1 MASRW
6 CSHTVSAQAIQ
17 AIALLAHEEALH
29 QEIFQ
34 FHIGVLEAFVLQAHL
49 TNYMDTALG
58 GTFVRAHSLRCWL
71 FVSADVRSQSG

>member
-1 MASRW
+1 M
-6 CSHTVSAQAIQ
+6 SAQAIQ

-58 GTFVRAHSLRCWL
+58 GAFVRVHLLLRCSLR
-71 FVSADVRSQSG
+71 VSAVFIAAIAGRSA